1 MVAAAKRTWRSTGAS
16 SQGWLWAQALK
27 TIEKRGLQSMAREA
41 GLDLASLPYVDAS
54 PARRD
59 FLAARGTPAPP
70 MPKDK
75 RAMKNPEKLAASTK
89 NPMVGQYLP
98 GGRIKFVRSE

>member
-1 MVAAAKRTWRSTGAS
+1 MLS
-16 SQGWLWAQALK
+16 AQALK
-27 TIEKRGLQSMAREA
+27 TIEKKGLQAMAREA

-54 PARRD
+54 AARREY
-59 FLAARGTPAPP
+59 LAARGTPVPP

-89 NPMVGQYLP
+89 KPMVGKYLP
-98 GGRIKFVRSE
+98 GGRIQFVRSE

>member
-1 MVAAAKRTWRSTGAS
+1 VALLRI
-16 SQGWLWAQALK
+16 QALK
-27 TIEKRGLQSMAREA
+27 TIEKKGLQSMAREA

-54 PARRD
+54 AARRD

-70 MPKDK
+70 MPKNK

-89 NPMVGQYLP
+89 KPLVGQYLP
-98 GGRIKFVRSE
+98 GGRIKMVRAE